1 MFSKKL
7 HRENKRQRDARKTS
21 LMLLVVIIV
30 FLATELPFMVITV
43 LHTVHSRY
51 IYTLYTV
58 HCTLYTVHCTLKIY
72 KQCIRYTLYTQGI
85 YTHCTLYTVHTVHTR
100 YIYTLYTVH
109 LRYIYTLYTAHFK
122 YIYTL
127 HTVHTMIF
135 SCYIFLIK
143 RVGSTLHCN
152 HATFRLGCTLISNQG
167 THCSLFT

>member
-1 MFSKKL
+1 MY
-7 HRENKRQRDARKTS
+7 T
-21 LMLLVVIIV
+21 
-30 FLATELPFMVITV
+30 

-51 IYTLYTV
+51 VYTLYTA
-58 HCTLYTVHCTLKIY
+58 HCTL
-72 KQCIRYTLYTQGI
+72 LYTQGI
-85 YTHCTLYTVHTVHTR
+85 YTLYTIHCAYCTHKVYIHTVHTR

>member
-1 MFSKKL
+1 MY
-7 HRENKRQRDARKTS
+7 T
-21 LMLLVVIIV
+21 
-30 FLATELPFMVITV
+30 

-51 IYTLYTV
+51 VYST
-58 HCTLYTVHCTLKIY
+58 HCTLHTAHCYTLKV
-72 KQCIRYTLYTQGI
+72 